1 MAKFEEEKVINALH
15 IDKAEVGK
23 RYWVSDNILN
33 LKERVESDA
42 TEFVATLTQI
52 EINESYV
59 FRDEDCCAWEFLYP
73 YEEQTKKT
81 WLEETYGDEAWI
93 TDDIDGNEIRIS
105 AIEDFSKKLLEE
117 TKKMWQED
125 SDYFSDLEGII
136 KNLGVEV

>member
-1 MAKFEEEKVINALH
+1 MTKEKA
-15 IDKAEVGK
+15 
-23 RYWVSDNILN
+23 
-33 LKERVESDA
+33 
-42 TEFVATLTQI
+42 
-52 EINESYV
+52 
-59 FRDEDCCAWEFLYP
+59 
-73 YEEQTKKT
+73 KKT
-81 WLEETYGDEAWI
+81 WLEETYGDESWI